1 MSFTGTL
8 YRGHD
13 LLTVMPNGRE
23 DRDHTSTTVIEQLDS
38 LTGQRV
44 ADTPWASPVF
54 DWPFL
59 WFLPDRATINDFI
72 WWLAERRGRFAPC
85 WVPTWR
91 RDLTLR
97 AATLTTDTDLT
108 IEAIDYTTNLF
119 PRESRR
125 HIAAIVP
132 GGGAITVY
140 PRRVTAAVDNGDGT
154 ETLTIESAFGVALTP
169 QSVICFVVLCRL
181 AEDAVPLHWFHPN
194 AAEARTR
201 FSEIP
206 RQVEATA

>member
-23 DRDHTSTTVIEQLDS
+23 DRDQDAVTSVDTLDS
-38 LTGQRV
+38 LTGRRFGDDQ
-44 ADTPWASPVF
+44 WLSPVL

-59 WFLPDRATINDFI
+59 WFLPDRATINDFL
-72 WWLAERRGRFAPC
+72 WWVALRRGRFSPC

-91 RDLTLR
+91 RELTLR
-97 AATLTTDTDLT
+97 TATLTTDTALV
-108 IEAIDYTTNLF
+108 IEDVDYTSKLF
-119 PRESRR
+119 PLESRR
-125 HIAAIVP
+125 HIAAVVP
-132 GGGAITVY
+132 GAGVFTII

-154 ETLTIESAFGVALTP
+154 ETLTIESAFGVALDSK
-169 QSVICFVVLCRL
+169 SVISFLTLCRL
-181 AEDAVPLHWFHPN
+181 DEDSVVLHWFHPN

-201 FSEIP
+201 FVELP